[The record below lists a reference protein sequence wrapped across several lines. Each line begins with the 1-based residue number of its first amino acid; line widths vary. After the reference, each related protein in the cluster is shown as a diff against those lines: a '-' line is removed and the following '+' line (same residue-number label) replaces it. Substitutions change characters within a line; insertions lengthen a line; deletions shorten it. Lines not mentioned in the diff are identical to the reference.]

1 MKEKVLGGKKE
12 NEGPAVVRDPKT
24 KALVFHPSAIRRV
37 SVKYCKDLLTNRK
50 PSEEFRDDIE
60 WKKRVH
66 EVRMNEKLND
76 DIEFNEEMFSNTFNL
91 LKKSKKDKYKFILE
105 GGQSYLA
112 SLFKL
117 YQVVWEGEKKPDSW
131 RDSVVI
137 QLDKGKKDK
146 ADLDNRRN
154 IHTKEQTVKFFGHM
168 VANSA
173 KPKIV
178 ENISEFQIGA
188 IPGHRA

>member
-1 MKEKVLGGKKE
+1 M
-12 NEGPAVVRDPKT
+12 
-24 KALVFHPSAIRRV
+24 
-37 SVKYCKDLLTNRK
+37 SVDYCKDLLTNRN
-50 PSEEFRDDIE
+50 PSEEFKDDIE

-66 EVRMNEKLND
+66 EVRMKEEIKD
-76 DIEFNEEMFSNTFNL
+76 DVEFNKEMFNKTFST

-117 YQVVWEGEKKPDSW
+117 YKVVWEGEKKPDTW
-131 RDSVVI
+131 RDSILI

-154 IHTKEQTVKFFGHM
+154 IHTKESTVKFFGHM
-168 VANSA
+168 VANAA
-173 KPKIV
+173 KPKIIQNV
-178 ENISEFQIGA
+178 SKSKTQDIERESIFS
-188 IPGHRA
+188 PSKVS